1 MKGIPFYGKGD
12 FNWVATQSE
21 FSNGIAIKMLP
32 LSDLS
37 RPQVVNIDQFDAELK
52 ELTTTFKKGVRI
64 GGIKINSTFK
74 DKDGNPETIIGK
86 FDSFKIDR
94 KNKNIRAYILDE
106 LTNKLV
112 EVYPQ
117 TLSRLNESLSRTSS
131 NRAKTFLE
139 FVI

>member
-12 FNWVATQSE
+12 FNWVASQSN
-21 FSNGIAIKMLP
+21 FSNGISIKMLP

-37 RPQVVNIDQFDAELK
+37 RPQVVNLDQFDAEIK
-52 ELTTTFKKGVRI
+52 EMNQMFKKGTRI
-64 GGIKINSTFK
+64 GGIKVNSTFQNE
-74 DKDGNPETIIGK
+74 DRNPETIIGK

-106 LTNKLV
+106 LSNKLV

-117 TLSRLNESLSRTSS
+117 TLSRLNESLTQTKT

-139 FVI
+139 FLI